1 MTGAGDG
8 KASKKKAKAA
18 PVLDFDEVDSGDS
31 EDDDEEDDED
41 DSDIDMDGLI
51 SNVSKYSEDLLF
63 FMSIGG
69 FSPTPAVNTSDKIG
83 LM

>member
-8 KASKKKAKAA
+8 KPSKKKAKAA

-63 FMSIGG
+63 FMSIVHRW
-69 FSPTPAVNTSDKIG
+69 FFHYSCSKYIG
-83 LM
+83 

>member
-8 KASKKKAKAA
+8 KASKKKAKGA

-41 DSDIDMDGLI
+41 DSDIDMGGLI
-51 SNVSKYSEDLLF
+51 SNVS
-63 FMSIGG
+63 
-69 FSPTPAVNTSDKIG
+69 
-83 LM
+83 

>member
-31 EDDDEEDDED
+31 EDDDDDED

-69 FSPTPAVNTSDKIG
+69 FSTTPAVNASDKIG